1 MSVPNNSQPTPA
13 NGEQHRPSTSG
24 SGDPSGTLR
33 PPPGLNAFPSRYPGF
48 GSGIFNP
55 LTTATNEHADGGAP
69 RNPVGTSS
77 NNAAAG
83 SRDQVSGVPATPS
96 GIAGQ
101 ISEIYAHLQ
110 RLQTT
115 SSQHGVTNTATAED
129 LQHLRSA
136 VDQFDRHLHNNIQ
149 AVGAFG
155 GQLHSHGGQLRD
167 LDGQVQATLQ
177 GQGGQLRDLN
187 GQVQANLQAH
197 DRHLQGHG
205 TQLQTHSNQLKAHD
219 NQLQHLRLEVESL
232 NSNIS
237 TITEFMV
244 NLGQTH
250 MTGQQAAQLE
260 QSIVTVINTQ
270 SVLSARLEDI
280 ARLSAVEET
289 IRRVQLNTAGEAA
302 LISPIHDCHDH
313 VKGPRRVNASNFN
326 GTPNPLPSGNIPVIP
341 PRSGHHQTPS
351 RSSANSNKGP
361 SPKGRAPAREPAA
374 QFPVKSMGVIF
385 EDLFTQV
392 ENWVRTFATMP
403 LSALAHTDRHNSR
416 LFSAAEEAATRM
428 WVAKELLESPERP
441 FLVCAIVNQVL
452 VTEILQSNIFE
463 CYNTT
468 EAHEYCEK
476 YTAALALWKKCPMDS
491 PRRGTYCFELA
502 ELADTITQQH
512 GWWDFESTQVAI
524 VAQLITEAVE
534 VLIPAAHKVTAAAA
548 IRPIVDNCFRIAAR
562 MAKERHEYDCR
573 FFPHSERYD
582 TRKMVVRGNETAQVS
597 PHTHMVRLNMTP
609 VVMEK
614 TFTHILMAE
623 EVYKG
628 NVLLTIKRGAQRG
641 NRA

>member
-1 MSVPNNSQPTPA
+1 MSALNNGDSAHA
-13 NGEQHRPSTSG
+13 NGEQCRPSDSAN
-24 SGDPSGTLR
+24 GDLSATLR
-33 PPPGLNAFPSRYPGF
+33 PPPGLNPFPSQYPGF

-55 LTTATNEHADGGAP
+55 LTNGTNIRVEGGATCS
-69 RNPVGTSS
+69 PVRTSS
-77 NNAAAG
+77 NNAPDG
-83 SRDQVSGVPATPS
+83 SRDQVFSVPATS
-96 GIAGQ
+96 SETAGQ
-101 ISEIYAHLQ
+101 ISELYARLQ
-110 RLQTT
+110 SLQTT
-115 SSQHGVTNTATAED
+115 SSHHGITNTATAED
-129 LQHLRSA
+129 LQRLQRA
-136 VDQFDRHLHNNIQ
+136 VDQFDRHLHNNVQ
-149 AVGAFG
+149 TVGAFG
-155 GQLHSHGGQLRD
+155 GQLHAQGGQLCS
-167 LDGQVQATLQ
+167 LDGQVQA
-177 GQGGQLRDLN
+177 N
-187 GQVQANLQAH
+187 FKAH
-197 DRHLQGHG
+197 DSCLQGHG
-205 TQLQTHSNQLKAHD
+205 NQLQTHSGQLKAHD

-250 MTGQQAAQLE
+250 MTRQQAAQLE

-280 ARLSAVEET
+280 ARLSAVEEA
-289 IRRVQLNTAGEAA
+289 IRRIQLSTAGEAVF
-302 LISPIHDCHDH
+302 INPVHDRFDH
-313 VKGPRRVNASNFN
+313 VKAPRRINASNLN
-326 GTPNPLPSGNIPVIP
+326 DTPNPHPTGNNPVVTP
-341 PRSGHHQTPS
+341 QSGHHQTPS
-351 RSSANSNKGP
+351 RSSAHSKKGSQGP
-361 SPKGRAPAREPAA
+361 SPKGRTPAREPAA

-428 WVAKELLESPERP
+428 WVAKELLESPERH
-441 FLVCAIVNQVL
+441 FLVCAIVNQIL
-452 VTEILQSNIFE
+452 VTEILQSNIFDG
-463 CYNTT
+463 YSTT
-468 EAHEYCEK
+468 EAQEYYEK
-476 YTAALALWKKCPMDS
+476 YTAALELWKKCPMDS
-491 PRRGTYCFELA
+491 PRRGAYCFELA
-502 ELADTITQQH
+502 ELADSITQQY

-524 VAQLITEAVE
+524 VAQFITEAVE
-534 VLIPAAHKVTAAAA
+534 VLIPAAHKVTAAGA
-548 IRPIVDNCFRIAAR
+548 IRPIVDQCFRIAAR

-614 TFTHILMAE
+614 TFTHVLMAE
-623 EVYKG
+623 EVYRG
-628 NVLLTIKRGAQRG
+628 QVLLTVKRGAQRG